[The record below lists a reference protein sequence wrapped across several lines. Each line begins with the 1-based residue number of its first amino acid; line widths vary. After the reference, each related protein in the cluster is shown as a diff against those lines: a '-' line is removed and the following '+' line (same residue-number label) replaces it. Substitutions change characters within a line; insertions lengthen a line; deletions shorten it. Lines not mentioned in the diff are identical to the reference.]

1 MCRDKIRKAKV
12 QMELNLARDV
22 ENNKK
27 GLYCIG
33 RRKQAKESVLPL
45 INEDKDLASSDM
57 EKAE

>member
-1 MCRDKIRKAKV
+1 
-12 QMELNLARDV
+12 MELNLARDV

-33 RRKQAKESVLPL
+33 RRKQAKESGLPL
-45 INEDKDLASSDM
+45 INEDIDLASSDM